1 MERGHIV
8 LGYKTLSLTTGYNT
22 NNGKILSLLPTDGS
36 TVWSD
41 GFGDVGAL
49 ISDSSGNIIAVSGD
63 DEYRDE
69 LRAKKIQKFDPDGNT
84 LWQTDLGT
92 NYDAYVSI
100 VKKGTHYLLT
110 KSLGT
115 LPVPYVCDNE
125 YRNHYDQVLINQSDG
140 SVVSTIGRIGEVS
153 YNLGPISDSAGNMVR
168 IDQSVGCTAAL
179 IYPLTKIIVS
189 DTNNVDK
196 TTLTTTVNYQG
207 YYPIMDA
214 SKRIFFGL
222 SYFSFITFNNY
233 DSKILALFP
242 WTLTPSVTADP
253 AGYFEPGDTVSF
265 SVVTSMQETN
275 LLNSGANKIQVV
287 VDNGDKTALSYS
299 STNGDG
305 DTVWTGTY
313 IVPTTITNGT
323 RTYTVEASADGVTT
337 DIATTFASPADDS
350 GNTGYT
356 TTGTISVDNGIDTN
370 PNLISPKGYCRDC
383 VNPTLVFDKAVDSR
397 TGLSS
402 GTYTVY
408 LDNAYTATFATS
420 GSNIDNS
427 TYSVVYDTNRISV
440 YFKGTGSTNLT
451 AGKHT
456 WAVKTVDN
464 GGYSSTAPA
473 EFFVDRISP
482 TVSGFYFNNTGERP
496 VISGT
501 LEDPFGDYGDSAGS
515 SWIKVTVT
523 RTSDNKVVTED
534 TFHIDSSQVTTSVD
548 KKYYSFYYTLS
559 ERLATNNEYKVN
571 IKMADAVDNVYDYP
585 TFYLNQGVATTVT
598 TAVTNTITDFLSPNP
613 AEVPK
618 TLPVPLTKNKTVKT
632 ATLRFWYL
640 LFLPLPWLFIF
651 FWKRRKKKEKQ
662 VKIKSKL
669 RWHKRSIF
677 RFFRKLRQKLVIFLR
692 AIRKVF
698 SRRFGLFN

>member
-214 SKRIFFGL
+214 SKRIF
-222 SYFSFITFNNY
+222 
-233 DSKILALFP
+233 LAYPIFP
-242 WTLTPSVTADP
+242 SLHLTI
-253 AGYFEPGDTVSF
+253 
-265 SVVTSMQETN
+265 M
-275 LLNSGANKIQVV
+275 IQ
-287 VDNGDKTALSYS
+287 K
-299 STNGDG
+299 
-305 DTVWTGTY
+305 
-313 IVPTTITNGT
+313 
-323 RTYTVEASADGVTT
+323 
-337 DIATTFASPADDS
+337 F
-350 GNTGYT
+350 
-356 TTGTISVDNGIDTN
+356 
-370 PNLISPKGYCRDC
+370 
-383 VNPTLVFDKAVDSR
+383 
-397 TGLSS
+397 
-402 GTYTVY
+402 
-408 LDNAYTATFATS
+408 
-420 GSNIDNS
+420 
-427 TYSVVYDTNRISV
+427 
-440 YFKGTGSTNLT
+440 
-451 AGKHT
+451 
-456 WAVKTVDN
+456 
-464 GGYSSTAPA
+464 
-473 EFFVDRISP
+473 
-482 TVSGFYFNNTGERP
+482 
-496 VISGT
+496 
-501 LEDPFGDYGDSAGS
+501 
-515 SWIKVTVT
+515 
-523 RTSDNKVVTED
+523 
-534 TFHIDSSQVTTSVD
+534 
-548 KKYYSFYYTLS
+548 
-559 ERLATNNEYKVN
+559 
-571 IKMADAVDNVYDYP
+571 
-585 TFYLNQGVATTVT
+585 
-598 TAVTNTITDFLSPNP
+598 
-613 AEVPK
+613 
-618 TLPVPLTKNKTVKT
+618 
-632 ATLRFWYL
+632 
-640 LFLPLPWLFIF
+640 
-651 FWKRRKKKEKQ
+651 
-662 VKIKSKL
+662 
-669 RWHKRSIF
+669 
-677 RFFRKLRQKLVIFLR
+677 
-692 AIRKVF
+692 
-698 SRRFGLFN
+698 